1 MMQVWGNIKN
11 ETKYLNEKVKKWL
24 STGLRLLKQ
33 NVKANGQTDLNWG
46 NGQEDVTQGPGNKTD
61 LHALEESQQ
70 GAAENNTADHKRR
83 TNRNEPGKKQKVRK
97 KYKNGEKHEWTPEIK
112 NISFTD
118 SNSGLHHTTI
128 SNTVNVSVLF
138 VNEKQKIKHVRFDE
152 QLLKSAGFFSTFC
165 RWISVKLQREEAEE
179 VDLWIKPHQILSNAG
194 RQSRREAGGTLQHW
208 SGAQ

>member
-1 MMQVWGNIKN
+1 MAKKTSHRVQAIKLI
-11 ETKYLNEKVKKWL
+11 YMLW
-24 STGLRLLKQ
+24 R
-33 NVKANGQTDLNWG
+33 KASKEPQKTTQLITRGGQTETN
-46 NGQEDVTQGPGNKTD
+46 QEKN
-61 LHALEESQQ
+61 
-70 GAAENNTADHKRR
+70 KRR
-83 TNRNEPGKKQKVRK
+83 EK

-138 VNEKQKIKHVRFDE
+138 GNEKQKIKHVRFDE

-165 RWISVKLQREEAEE
+165 RWISVKLQREEAEV

>member
-46 NGQEDVTQGPGNKTD
+46 NGQEDVTQGPDNKTD

-83 TNRNEPGKKQKVRK
+83 TNRNEPGEKKE
-97 KYKNGEKHEWTPEIK
+97 GEKKIHKWRK
-112 NISFTD
+112 AWM
-118 SNSGLHHTTI
+118 
-128 SNTVNVSVLF
+128 NTWDK
-138 VNEKQKIKHVRFDE
+138 EY
-152 QLLKSAGFFSTFC
+152 
-165 RWISVKLQREEAEE
+165 KLY
-179 VDLWIKPHQILSNAG
+179 WF
-194 RQSRREAGGTLQHW
+194 
-208 SGAQ
+208 